1 LPLFVARIAAHD
13 VHRALTTHNLAVFAD
28 TLNAGSHLH
37 NPPSPPDLMTT
48 LAKASEYSEL
58 DRKLTS
64 PSYHNLECDDFH
76 RNWRVFLQGVRAK
89 KKVMENIL
97 AVQRS
102 ASRRG

>member
-1 LPLFVARIAAHD
+1 
-13 VHRALTTHNLAVFAD
+13 
-28 TLNAGSHLH
+28 
-37 NPPSPPDLMTT
+37 MTT

-102 ASRRG
+102 ASRRGEKFQRATHANRRHRTITAREPTYVA